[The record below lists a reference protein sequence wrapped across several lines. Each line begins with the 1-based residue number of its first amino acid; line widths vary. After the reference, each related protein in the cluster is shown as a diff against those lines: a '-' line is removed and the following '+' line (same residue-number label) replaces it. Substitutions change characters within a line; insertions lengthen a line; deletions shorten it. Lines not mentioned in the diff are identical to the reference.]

1 MNYPPL
7 RVFLGAIL
15 SLAFLPL
22 QAATETRSGSTAD
35 NRLAVRATMPWS
47 QRMAA
52 SEMNR
57 RGEMLAYGKDPKAK
71 WNYETGVFLKGL
83 ETVWLKTGDGRY
95 FQYFKSVVDSYL
107 APDGTIATYKLED
120 YNLDNINTGKML
132 LALYEK
138 TKDEKYRLACERL
151 MQQLKT
157 QPRTAEGGFWHKK
170 IYPHQMWLDG
180 IYMAAPFY
188 AQYSHTFGAPE
199 AFDDIVRQI
208 TLVGE
213 RTQDRN
219 TGLLYHAWDA
229 ARAQPWADPQTGC
242 SPSFWARSMG
252 WYVMALADV
261 LDYFPADHP
270 GKPQI
275 VDQFKKTLAAVRAF
289 QDPASGLWYQ
299 VVDQGERRGNYL
311 EASASCMFVYA
322 MAKGVRTGLL
332 GKEYLQTTKKGYRGI
347 LQRLVEVDSAG
358 LVSLTQ
364 ICSSA
369 GLGGPAK
376 RNGTFDYYISE
387 PVVKNDLKGV
397 GAFILASVE
406 MERPGR
412 Q

>member
-1 MNYPPL
+1 MNHPL
-7 RVFLGAIL
+7 RLISLGAIL
-15 SLAFLPL
+15 SLAFLPV
-22 QAATETRSGSTAD
+22 QAAIGIRSQDNAD
-35 NRLAVRATMPWS
+35 KGLAVRAAMPWS

-52 SEMNR
+52 SEINR
-57 RGEMLAYGKDPKAK
+57 RGEMLAYGRDPKAK

-83 ETVWLKTGDGRY
+83 EAVWLKTGDDRY
-95 FQYFKSVVDSYL
+95 YQYFKGVVDSYL
-107 APDGTIATYKLED
+107 GPDGTIATYKVED
-120 YNLDNINTGKML
+120 YNLDNINTGKAL
-132 LALYEK
+132 LALYER
-138 TKDEKYRLACERL
+138 TKGEKYRLASERL
-151 MQQLKT
+151 MQQLKA
-157 QPRTAEGGFWHKK
+157 QPRTPEGGFWHKK

-188 AQYSHTFGAPE
+188 AQYSRTFGAPE

-208 TLVGE
+208 TLVGD
-213 RTQDRN
+213 RTHDRN

-229 ARAQPWADPQTGC
+229 ARVQPWANPKTGC

-261 LDYFPADHP
+261 LDYLPADHP

-275 VDQFKKTLAAVRAF
+275 VDRFKKTLAAVRSF
-289 QDPASGLWYQ
+289 QDRQSGLWYQ

-332 GKEYLQTTKKGYRGI
+332 GNEYLQTAGKGYQGI
-347 LQRLVEVDSAG
+347 LRRLIEVDSAG
-358 LVSLTQ
+358 LVNLTQ

-369 GLGGPAK
+369 GLGGPAM
-376 RNGTFDYYISE
+376 RNGTFEYYISE

-406 MERPGR
+406 MERPGEH
-412 Q
+412 

>member
-1 MNYPPL
+1 MNCPFL
-7 RVFLGAIL
+7 RVFLGAIF
-15 SLAFLPL
+15 SLAFLPV
-22 QAATETRSGSTAD
+22 QAAPGIRAQHTAD
-35 NRLAVRATMPWS
+35 NRLTVRATMPWS
-47 QRMAA
+47 QRMAV
-52 SEMNR
+52 SEMSR
-57 RGEMLAYGKDPKAK
+57 RGGMLAYGKDPKSK

-83 ETVWLKTGDGRY
+83 ETVWLKTGDDRY
-95 FQYFKSVVDSYL
+95 FLYFKSVVDSYL
-107 APDGTIATYKLED
+107 GPEGTIATYKFED
-120 YNLDNINTGKML
+120 YNLDNINTGKTL

-138 TKDEKYRLACERL
+138 TKGEKYKLASERL
-151 MQQLKT
+151 MQQLKA
-157 QPRTAEGGFWHKK
+157 QPRTPEGGFWHKK

-188 AQYSHTFGAPE
+188 AQYSRTFGVPE

-208 TLVGE
+208 TLVGDH
-213 RTQDRN
+213 THDRK

-261 LDYFPADHP
+261 LDYFPPDHP

-275 VDQFKKTLAAVRAF
+275 VDRFKMTLAAVRAF
-289 QDPASGLWYQ
+289 QDPISGLWYQ

-332 GKEYLQTTKKGYRGI
+332 GKEYLQAAKKGYRGI
-347 LQRLVEVDSAG
+347 LQRLIETDSAG
-358 LVSLTQ
+358 FVSLTQ

-369 GLGGPAK
+369 GLGGPAM
-376 RNGTFDYYISE
+376 RDGTFGYYISE